1 MFQNLINI
9 ISPHKPLDVVI
20 YEGLGRKE
28 IKMIKQKTRKPQVQ
42 KRHRSIRTKISGTS
56 EFPRLAVYRSTKHI
70 YAQLIDDENHVTLCS
85 ASSVDKDL
93 KEKLA
98 HGGNID
104 AAKVVGEAIA
114 KKAKEKG
121 IECVVFDRGGFLY
134 HGRVAALA
142 DAARE
147 AGLMF

>member
-1 MFQNLINI
+1 MN
-9 ISPHKPLDVVI
+9 PW
-20 YEGLGRKE
+20 LGFIKKVRVKRKDK
-28 IKMIKQKTRKPQVQ
+28 KMIKQQARKPLVQ
-42 KRHRSIRTKISGTS
+42 KRHRSIRVKISGTA

-70 YAQLIDDENHVTLCS
+70 YAQLIDDVNHVTLAA
-85 ASSVDKDL
+85 ASSNDKEL

-98 HGGNID
+98 HGGNIA

-114 KKAKEKG
+114 QKAKKAG

-134 HGRVAALA
+134 HGRIAALA

>member
-1 MFQNLINI
+1 
-9 ISPHKPLDVVI
+9 
-20 YEGLGRKE
+20 
-28 IKMIKQKTRKPQVQ
+28 MIKQEIRKPKVQ
-42 KRHRSIRTKISGTS
+42 KRHKTIRVKLSGTG

-70 YAQLIDDENHVTLCS
+70 YAQLIDDEKGVTLAS

-98 HGGNID
+98 HGGNIE
-104 AAKVVGEAIA
+104 AAKAVGEAIA
-114 KKAKEKG
+114 KKAKSAG

-134 HGRVAALA
+134 HGRIAALA

>member
-1 MFQNLINI
+1 
-9 ISPHKPLDVVI
+9 
-20 YEGLGRKE
+20 
-28 IKMIKQKTRKPQVQ
+28 MIKPTNKKEATQ
-42 KRHRSIRTKISGTS
+42 KRHKRIRAKLSGTTES
-56 EFPRLAVYRSTKHI
+56 PRLAVYRSTKHI
-70 YAQLIDDENHVTLCS
+70 YAQLIDDEKHVTIAS

-98 HGGNID
+98 HGGNIE
-104 AAKVVGEAIA
+104 AAKVVGETIA
-114 KKAKEKG
+114 KKAKAAG

-134 HGRVAALA
+134 HGRIAALA

>member
-1 MFQNLINI
+1 
-9 ISPHKPLDVVI
+9 
-20 YEGLGRKE
+20 
-28 IKMIKQKTRKPQVQ
+28 MIKQEIRKPKVQ
-42 KRHRSIRTKISGTS
+42 KRHQALRVKLAGTT

-70 YAQLIDDENHVTLCS
+70 YAQLIDDEKHVTVCS

-93 KEKLA
+93 EEKLA
-98 HGGNID
+98 HGGNIE

-114 KKAKEKG
+114 KKALAKG

>member
-1 MFQNLINI
+1 
-9 ISPHKPLDVVI
+9 
-20 YEGLGRKE
+20 
-28 IKMIKQKTRKPQVQ
+28 MIKQKERKPLVQ
-42 KRHRSIRTKISGTS
+42 KRHKSIRVKVSGTA

-70 YAQLIDDENHVTLCS
+70 YAQLIDDENHVTLAS
-85 ASSVDKDL
+85 ASSNDKDL

-98 HGGNID
+98 HGGNIE

-114 KKAKEKG
+114 QKAKKAG
-121 IECVVFDRGGFLY
+121 VECDRGGFLY
-134 HGRVAALA
+134 HGRIAALA

>member
-1 MFQNLINI
+1 
-9 ISPHKPLDVVI
+9 
-20 YEGLGRKE
+20 
-28 IKMIKQKTRKPQVQ
+28 MIKQEIRKPKVQ
-42 KRHRSIRTKISGTS
+42 KRHKAIRVKISGTS

-70 YAQLIDDENHVTLCS
+70 YAQLIDDEKHVTICS
-85 ASSVDKDL
+85 ASSIDKDL

-98 HGGNID
+98 HGGNIE

-114 KKAKEKG
+114 KKAKKAG

-142 DAARE
+142 EAARE
-147 AGLMF
+147 AGLCF